1 MNRRLFIPLL
11 GGMIAWPIAARAQQP
26 RLFKVGY
33 LEAGAR
39 SDRTVQSLRRQFIL
53 GLRDLGYV
61 EGRNLKLEDR
71 YAEGQIDRLR
81 SLAAELVAL
90 PVDVVAANGEAPIA
104 AVQRASAQLPIVML
118 IAADPVGSGFIKSLA
133 QPGSNLTG
141 MSSLTSDLA
150 SKRVELLKEVVP
162 HATRVAVLWNPNNH
176 SKVLEWRDTLRG
188 ASALKLNLQSFEV
201 RRSAELESALA
212 SIAQSKPDAIIA
224 FAESLT
230 IAFRQQIGKFALTN
244 RFPLI
249 SALREFAEAGG
260 LATYGVSRPDMWRR
274 SASYIDKILRGA
286 QPASLPVEQP
296 TRFELVINLIAAKR
310 IGLKI
315 APTMLTRAD
324 EVIE

>member
-1 MNRRLFIPLL
+1 
-11 GGMIAWPIAARAQQP
+11 
-26 RLFKVGY
+26 
-33 LEAGAR
+33 
-39 SDRTVQSLRRQFIL
+39 
-53 GLRDLGYV
+53 
-61 EGRNLKLEDR
+61 
-71 YAEGQIDRLR
+71 
-81 SLAAELVAL
+81 
-90 PVDVVAANGEAPIA
+90 
-104 AVQRASAQLPIVML
+104 
-118 IAADPVGSGFIKSLA
+118 
-133 QPGSNLTG
+133 
-141 MSSLTSDLA
+141 
-150 SKRVELLKEVVP
+150 
-162 HATRVAVLWNPNNH
+162 
-176 SKVLEWRDTLRG
+176 
-188 ASALKLNLQSFEV
+188 LKLNLQSFEV